1 MPLGNN
7 ICETTMTPSKQCADL
22 FPQRLC
28 IILNFEGS
36 HLRSGCIQG
45 HIYICASLH
54 YKVAARFHLFTVHM
68 RSLGA
73 ICASLENHHGEMAW
87 VIRIQI
93 ISECRRCFIQ
103 RDLVAHAVAL
113 WPRVV
118 RAHAL
123 LYLTTSN
130 IWRWAN
136 TPHAKTAQ
144 SSLCNKSQTCIFDP
158 STYITF
164 LRNI

>member
-36 HLRSGCIQG
+36 HLRSGCVQG

-73 ICASLENHHGEMAW
+73 ICASLENHHGGMSNTYSNHFRTPAMFHSARFGCAWSGVMASCCESTCALVPYDLEHLEM
-87 VIRIQI
+87 
-93 ISECRRCFIQ
+93 SECAACQNCVIK
-103 RDLVAHAVAL
+103 AK
-113 WPRVV
+113 RVF
-118 RAHAL
+118 
-123 LYLTTSN
+123 LTRPPT
-130 IWRWAN
+130 
-136 TPHAKTAQ
+136 
-144 SSLCNKSQTCIFDP
+144 
-158 STYITF
+158 
-164 LRNI
+164 